1 MPRKYKRTAPAKRKT
16 LKKKIAKIEKTIRMR
31 KPEIKY
37 SDTVA
42 TAQQWNYTPTSSYV
56 FDPLSAISI
65 GTSDVSG
72 RIGDT
77 IHLKSIRMKGTIYLG
92 TASPFVGRFVLIL
105 VKQNMEALLTT
116 TNVGNLIM
124 ESAYSSTTNA
134 VNAPFDND
142 NRFGY
147 KILVD
152 KKIIVNPSA
161 NLNGINTSMVQARNF
176 YVSKKIEKEVEYW
189 QGSSTVTKNW
199 LVGFF
204 LTDAAATSSNV
215 ISFTSRLRYTDV

>member
-1 MPRKYKRTAPAKRKT
+1 MPYKRRSKKYRKKT
-16 LKKKIAKIEKTIRMR
+16 LAKKVATLAKVVRMR
-31 KPEIKY
+31 KPELKY

-42 TAQQWNYTPTSSYV
+42 TAQQWNYTPTSSYI

-77 IHLKSIRMKGTIYLG
+77 IHVKSIRMKGTIYLG

-105 VKQNMEALLTT
+105 IKQNMEGLLTT
-116 TNVGNLIM
+116 ANVGNLVM

-147 KILVD
+147 KVLVD
-152 KKIIVNPSA
+152 KKIIINPSA

-176 YVSKKIEKEVEYW
+176 YVSKRIEKEVEYW
-189 QGSSTVTKNW
+189 QGSSYVTKNW

-204 LTDAAATSSNV
+204 LTDAVASASNV
-215 ISFTSRLRYTDV
+215 ISFTSRVRYTDV

>member
-1 MPRKYKRTAPAKRKT
+1 MPYTKRRVKRLKKT
-16 LKKKIAKIEKTIRMR
+16 LAKKVAKLAKAVRLQ
-31 KPEIKY
+31 KPELKY

-56 FDPLSAISI
+56 FDPLAAITV
-65 GTSDVSG
+65 GTSDVG
-72 RIGDT
+72 NRIGDT
-77 IHLKSIRMKGTIYLG
+77 IFLKSIKMRGTIYLG

-105 VKQNMEALLTT
+105 IKSNMESLLTT

-134 VNAPFDND
+134 VNAPYDND

-147 KILVD
+147 KVLVD
-152 KKIIVNPSA
+152 KKIIINPSA
-161 NLNGINTSMVQARNF
+161 NLNGVNTSMVQARNF
-176 YVSKKIEKEVEYW
+176 YISKRINKEVEFW

-199 LVGFF
+199 IVGFF
-204 LTDAAATSSNV
+204 LTDAAATASNV
-215 ISFTSRLRYTDV
+215 LSYTSRLRYTDV